1 MAAVLQKV
9 CENAKQ
15 LYGMKLE
22 AGKEGLSNIVKWV
35 HTMESEEAAKF
46 LHGGE
51 LVFTTGIGNA
61 GEAWLCGFARQL
73 HKCGACGM
81 VVNLGPYIVSLP
93 ESLRSYCNENRFPLF
108 TVPWETRL
116 VDMTRDFCNCII
128 QEEKAEESIV
138 EVLKNLMVWPEK
150 FAEYASVLERNDF
163 SVREEYMVLCLRILP
178 VAEKLPGQYE
188 EFVRMQIEQ
197 LLYRENCK
205 FAAFQKEKDW
215 VFVLSG
221 FGRRRTGRMIDS
233 IMELQK
239 KKETSVR
246 FLIGAGPAGRGLE
259 MIGDSCAKARRILS
273 LCEKCRKSVLFYDDL
288 DFEKVILGVSDE
300 NILREY
306 YEQILGRLESYD
318 SEYHTEYRRT
328 LYVYLKNDCSIRK
341 TAEELYV
348 HRNTI
353 NYQINRIK
361 KILGRDFA
369 TLDEKMKLLT
379 AFVIGELLF
388 QTR

>member
-1 MAAVLQKV
+1 MAAILQKM

-35 HTMESEEAAKF
+35 HTLESEEAAKF

-61 GEAWLCGFARQL
+61 GEDWLCEFARQL
-73 HKCGACGM
+73 HERRACGM
-81 VVNLGPYIVSLP
+81 VVNLGPYIESVP
-93 ESLRSYCNENRFPLF
+93 ETLRSYCNENAFPLF

-128 QEEKAEESIV
+128 QEEKTEESIV

-150 FAEYASVLERNDF
+150 YAEYAPVLERNDF
-163 SVREEYMVLCLRILP
+163 SAREECMVLCLRILP
-178 VAEKLPGQYE
+178 VTEKLPEQYQ
-188 EFVRMQIEQ
+188 EFVKTRIEQ
-197 LLYRENCK
+197 MLYRQNCK
-205 FAAFQKEKDW
+205 FAAFQKEEDW
-215 VFVLSG
+215 VFVLPG
-221 FGRRRTGRMIDS
+221 FGRKRTGRMIDS
-233 IMELQK
+233 IMELQMA
-239 KKETSVR
+239 KEGTVR

-259 MIGDSCAKARRILS
+259 KLGDSCTKARRILPV
-273 LCEKCRKSVLFYDDL
+273 CEKCHKNFLFYDDL
-288 DFEKVILGVSDE
+288 DFEKVILGVGDE
-300 NILREY
+300 SILREY
-306 YEQILGRLESYD
+306 YEQILGKLESYD

-379 AFVIGELLF
+379 AFAIGELLF
-388 QTR
+388 RTV

>member
-1 MAAVLQKV
+1 MAAILQKM

-35 HTMESEEAAKF
+35 HTLESEEAAKF

-73 HKCGACGM
+73 RESGACGL
-81 VVNLGPYIVSLP
+81 VVNLGPYIESLP
-93 ESLRSYCNENRFPLF
+93 ESLRNDCNENAFPLF

-116 VDMTRDFCNCII
+116 VDMTQDFCNYII

-150 FAEYASVLERNDF
+150 FAEYAPVLERNDF
-163 SVREEYMVLCLRILP
+163 NVREECMVLCLRILP
-178 VAEKLPGQYE
+178 ATEKLPEQYE
-188 EFVRMQIEQ
+188 EFVKTRIEQ
-197 LLYRENCK
+197 MLYRQNCR

-215 VFVLSG
+215 VLVLPG

-233 IMELQK
+233 ILELQNA
-239 KKETSVR
+239 KEGTLRV
-246 FLIGAGPAGRGLE
+246 LIGAGPAGRGLE
-259 MIGDSCAKARRILS
+259 MIGDSCAKARQILS
-273 LCEKCRKSVLFYDDL
+273 VCEKVHKSALFYDDL

-306 YEQILGRLESYD
+306 YEQILGKLENYD

-361 KILGRDFA
+361 KIMGRDFA

-379 AFVIGELLF
+379 AFAIGELFF
-388 QTR
+388 QTV